1 MSQSESVQRM
11 TDNAAR
17 FSAHRLLMAQEA
29 QETQGAAKP
38 KARPRRVQSG
48 GYNLISATQLL
59 LSGKPSKQ
67 KPEIR
72 AQKDK
77 QPVAASREEFNSP
90 AEETAADR
98 KDISQT
104 VEPKVPAIQHDEA
117 PAILE
122 EAKKTGEDIE
132 ESPDVLDAKAR
143 EEFEKA
149 AAETAREDQKYI
161 VDKRTLICHFAWCDR
176 ASEIPEEYQLKV
188 AYVPFQGRIALCTN
202 CFRDKTR
209 EQQLKTYL
217 KTCKPGSKN
226 DIVSKAIVAYCEKLG
241 IHAEVKAG
249 VAYIT
254 TVAGEWYFT
263 YNDRPIVLHHKNAE
277 KRYDAQGHEKKSQYH
292 IQEQKFYSPAHAL
305 AYIAIHDRPERA
317 LAIAAEQLG
326 YMNRSNG

>member
-1 MSQSESVQRM
+1 MSHSKSEQRLA
-11 TDNAAR
+11 DSAAR
-17 FSAHRLLMAQEA
+17 FSAHRLLMAQEV
-29 QETQGAAKP
+29 QDEAKS
-38 KARPRRVQSG
+38 KARSRRSRSG
-48 GYNLISATQLL
+48 HGPISATQLL
-59 LSGKPSKQ
+59 VPGQPEKRKTESK
-67 KPEIR
+67 KSKAKLEITTSR
-72 AQKDK
+72 
-77 QPVAASREEFNSP
+77 VGAASLIG
-90 AEETAADR
+90 TAAVSEDVLR
-98 KDISQT
+98 
-104 VEPKVPAIQHDEA
+104 PAIPKAPAVQCDEA

-122 EAKKTGEDIE
+122 EAKKTGEEIE
-132 ESPDVLDAKAR
+132 ESPDMLDAKAR
-143 EEFEKA
+143 EEFER
-149 AAETAREDQKYI
+149 AAEKTAKEDQKYI
-161 VDKRTLICHFAWCDR
+161 IDKRTLICHFAWCDR
-176 ASEIPEEYQLKV
+176 ASEIPEGYQLKV
-188 AYVPFQGRIALCTN
+188 AHIPFQGRIALCTN

-277 KRYDAQGHEKKSQYH
+277 KRYDARGREKKNQYH

-317 LAIAAEQLG
+317 LAIAAEQFG
-326 YMNRSNG
+326 YMSRND